1 MINNLNMK
9 KINHLDIV
17 LEQADL
23 KFNELLLKEPEL
35 YQEADRTGYKLE
47 YLMKAYWE
55 LYHLIDDY
63 QCQITNLRD
72 EKDIDD

>member
-1 MINNLNMK
+1 MK

-23 KFNELLLKEPEL
+23 KFNELLLKKADL

-47 YLMKAYWE
+47 SLMKAYWE
-55 LYHLIDDY
+55 LYYLIDDY
-63 QCQITNLRD
+63 QCQITILRD
-72 EKDIDD
+72 EKGIDD